1 MAALTSALGSIDPGN
16 YHFLQDVVY
25 RGSGIV
31 LDHEKH
37 YLFESRL
44 SPVARARGLQSIND
58 LCALIRAT
66 GGDEVRKQVIEAM
79 TTNETY
85 FFREPAQYDAV
96 ANVLLPEVKELRS
109 ATRKLNCWSAASST
123 GQEAYSLA
131 LLLSEQGLGGW
142 NIQILGTDLT
152 SHVVEKARQGKYLQI
167 EVNRGLPVSLLLK
180 YFRRAG
186 LEWQLNDQIRSMVRF
201 ESFDLRNSMR
211 SLGPFDLV
219 FCRNVLVYFDIE
231 TRRTILRQMHGTMF
245 RGGWLLLGTAE
256 APIGLDD
263 LYERR
268 MVGSAVVY
276 IAR

>member
-1 MAALTSALGSIDPGN
+1 MAALTSALGAIDPGN
-16 YHFLQDVVY
+16 YNFLQDVVY

-31 LDHEKH
+31 LDHEKQ

-58 LCALIRAT
+58 LCSLIRAT

-85 FFREPAQYDAV
+85 FYREPGQYDAIT
-96 ANVLLPEVKELRS
+96 NVLLPEVKALRS
-109 ATRKLNCWSAASST
+109 ATRKFNCWSAASST

-131 LLLSEQGLGGW
+131 VLLMEHGLGGW
-142 NIQILGTDLT
+142 NVQILGTDLT

-186 LEWQLNDQIRSMVRF
+186 LEWQLSDQIRSMVRF
-201 ESFDLRNSMR
+201 EAFDLRNSMR

-231 TRRTILRQMHGTMF
+231 TRRSILRQMHGTLF

>member
-1 MAALTSALGSIDPGN
+1 MATLTSALGSIDPGN
-16 YHFLQDVVY
+16 YNFLQDVVY

-58 LCALIRAT
+58 LCSLIRAT

-85 FFREPAQYDAV
+85 FFREPGQYDAITR
-96 ANVLLPEVKELRS
+96 VLLPEVKELRH

-131 LLLSEQGLGGW
+131 LLLMEEGFGGW
-142 NIQILGTDLT
+142 NVQILGTDLT

-180 YFRRAG
+180 YFRRVA
-186 LEWQLNDQIRSMVRF
+186 LDWQLNDQIRSMVRF

>member
-31 LDHEKH
+31 LDQEKH

-58 LCALIRAT
+58 LCALLRAT
-66 GGDEVRKQVIEAM
+66 GGDEIRKQVIEAM

-85 FFREPAQYDAV
+85 FFREPAQYDAIS
-96 ANVLLPEVKELRS
+96 NVLLPEVRELRS

-131 LLLSEQGLGGW
+131 LLLMEQGLGGW

-201 ESFDLRNSMR
+201 EAFDLRNSMR

-268 MVGSAVVY
+268 LVGSAVVY